1 MVELTDQQL
10 SRYARQ
16 LILPEIDLQGQQRLL
31 DSSILIVG
39 AGGLGGPLAQYLCGA
54 GVGRIRLAD
63 DDRIELSNLPRQV
76 AFSEIDIGR
85 FKVEVLAEQLSR
97 ANGDSEINP
106 RTEKFNC
113 ETAAEMLGGVDL
125 VIDATDSL
133 QARLDIDRTTW
144 RARLP
149 WIKGSAVQ
157 LAGQWVAFDAHRQF
171 GCYHCLV
178 AEPAGADNASCNQL
192 GILGPVAGLV
202 AMQQSVMA
210 IKILLGLPV
219 PWGELHVADTW
230 TGELLKMAITKR
242 GDCPLCLSA
251 R

>member
-16 LILPEIDLQGQQRLL
+16 LILPEIDLKGQQRLL
-31 DSSILIVG
+31 ESSVLIVG
-39 AGGLGGPLAQYLCGA
+39 AGGLGCPLAQYLCGA

-76 AFSEIDIGR
+76 AFSEMDIGR

-106 RTEKFNC
+106 RTEKFNS
-113 ETAAEMLGGVDL
+113 ETAAEMLAGVDL

-144 RARLP
+144 QARLP
-149 WIKGSAVQ
+149 WIKGSAVK
-157 LAGQWVAFDAHRQF
+157 LAGQWAAFDAHRQF
-171 GCYHCLV
+171 GCYHCV
-178 AEPAGADNASCNQL
+178 VTEPAGADTAGCTEL
-192 GILGPVAGLV
+192 GILGPIAGLV

-219 PWGELHVADTW
+219 PWGELHVADAW
-230 TGELLKMAITKR
+230 TGELLKIAITKR
-242 GDCPLCLSA
+242 GDCPLCLAA